1 MWPGLTLVLSAMY
14 TAAMTTWLSSKI
26 EVRPSPIQGK
36 GLFARKPVQKGEQLT
51 RRDDRDY
58 TVMTDQE
65 LATYIKTVSSW
76 DAVALGNGT
85 HQVSKVSRDDD
96 PANYGNHSCDP
107 NADSNTEGLIAN
119 RSIRADEEITCD
131 YTPLSTSSWSMA
143 CNCGA
148 KNCRGIVIGMR

>member
-1 MWPGLTLVLSAMY
+1 
-14 TAAMTTWLSSKI
+14 MTTWLSPKI

-36 GLFARKPVQKGEQLT
+36 GLFARELVPAGEQLT

-65 LATYIKTVSSW
+65 FAAYIKTVSSW

-85 HQVSKVSRDDD
+85 HRVSKVSRDDD

-107 NADSNTEGLIAN
+107 NADSNAGGLVAN
-119 RSIRADEEITCD
+119 RNIQVDEEITCD
-131 YTPLSTSSWSMA
+131 YAPLSSSDWSME

-148 KNCRGIVIGMR
+148 KNCRGIVTGMR